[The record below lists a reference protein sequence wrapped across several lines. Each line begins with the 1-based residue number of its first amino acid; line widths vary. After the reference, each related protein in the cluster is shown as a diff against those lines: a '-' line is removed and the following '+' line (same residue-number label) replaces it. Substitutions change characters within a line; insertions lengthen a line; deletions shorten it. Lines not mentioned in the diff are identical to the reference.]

1 MGIIKQKEVQAQEK
15 DQINLYTIKQKD
27 VQVQEKDQKRIRKSD
42 TTTPLRLEETR
53 TQSEAHN
60 ERENE
65 KECTE
70 IQDSK
75 TEKQQ
80 NGTYMKKIFSWLTWV
95 FWKSRSFIA
104 RLLSFPEIDK
114 KITDLAES
122 MNRNLAIEIITFI
135 FLVFLTG
142 FATFYTMV
150 LLNINYVVVYHGFA
164 TSYTMILP
172 SR

>member
-42 TTTPLRLEETR
+42 ATTPLRLEETR
-53 TQSEAHN
+53 THSEAHN

-80 NGTYMKKIFSWLTWV
+80 NGTYMKTIFSWLNGI
-95 FWKSRSFIA
+95 FSESRRFIA
-104 RLLSFPEIDK
+104 ELLSVYGIMYTLYLIMLFQLSADIFQW
-114 KITDLAES
+114 KISAE
-122 MNRNLAIEIITFI
+122 NIE
-135 FLVFLTG
+135 
-142 FATFYTMV
+142 
-150 LLNINYVVVYHGFA
+150 
-164 TSYTMILP
+164 
-172 SR
+172 R